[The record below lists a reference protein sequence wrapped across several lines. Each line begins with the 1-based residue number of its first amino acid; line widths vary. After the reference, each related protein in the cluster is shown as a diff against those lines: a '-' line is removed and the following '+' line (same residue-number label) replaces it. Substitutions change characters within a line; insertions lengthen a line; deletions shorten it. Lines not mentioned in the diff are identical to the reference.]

1 MGVTLASP
9 KSRILVCPRLV
20 RKILAGFMSRCV
32 LGFLAELLLML
43 WLLVK
48 GVNVQRWKEQAGK
61 AS

>member
-1 MGVTLASP
+1 MA
-9 KSRILVCPRLV
+9 
-20 RKILAGFMSRCV
+20 LAGLGWLTFLYPPVANSLSPYILV